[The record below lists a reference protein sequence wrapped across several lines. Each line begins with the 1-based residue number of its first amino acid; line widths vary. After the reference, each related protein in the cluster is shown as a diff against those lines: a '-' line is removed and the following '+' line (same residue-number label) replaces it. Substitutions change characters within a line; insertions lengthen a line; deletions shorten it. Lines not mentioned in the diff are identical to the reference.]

1 MVASMARDLMRG
13 MERGPVSIEA
23 PELPGRF
30 SGGTSSFDGA
40 ARRGTMTVTN
50 TDLPSF
56 LTAHAQPVSG
66 SVPMKSRSSHEIRT
80 SSTDRALHR

>member
-30 SGGTSSFDGA
+30 SGGTSSFDVKF
-40 ARRGTMTVTN
+40 R
-50 TDLPSF
+50 
-56 LTAHAQPVSG
+56 
-66 SVPMKSRSSHEIRT
+66 
-80 SSTDRALHR
+80 